1 MAVLSVL
8 ALFLAGIIDTGQA
21 LTGFS
26 NSTVIMIAALFVVAE
41 GLSRTGVTAWLGQQ
55 LLNQAGSSKTRLL
68 VVVMVGT
75 AVLSAFLVDAAC
87 CYVRSTSVTH
97 NRIVSRILPIN
108 RVRRPST

>member
-1 MAVLSVL
+1 MILTFIILAITIFLFIWGKIRPDLVAVLSVL

-68 VVVMVGT
+68 VVVMV
-75 AVLSAFLVDAAC
+75 LLQ
-87 CYVRSTSVTH
+87 
-97 NRIVSRILPIN
+97 
-108 RVRRPST
+108 